1 MVAIFQQGPRRQA
14 RFLDNI
20 GKTKGHTGVENSIW
34 WGQLAGKAIW
44 KVAIGGEKSNFILTT
59 RLKPRVYGSLTS
71 PVVSFKTFSETFR
84 NRPDCFQTKTNPLH
98 PRPRGRRRHPP
109 GIR

>member
-44 KVAIGGEKSNFILTT
+44 KVAIGGDKLRFILST
-59 RLKPRVYGSLTS
+59 RLKQKGQGLFDS
-71 PVVSFKTFSETFR
+71 PWGCFY
-84 NRPDCFQTKTNPLH
+84 DCWQACRDPHDWFHAKTNSPH
-98 PRPRGRRRHPP
+98 PPPRG
-109 GIR
+109 G